1 MPILHV
7 RNVPER
13 IYSRLQQRAETQHRS
28 LSAEV
33 VLLLDDALAA
43 EETRATQAD
52 VLERLRRHRHTFR
65 PADVGA
71 PDSVALLRE
80 DRDR

>member
-13 IYSRLQQRAETQHRS
+13 IYSRLQQRAEAQHRS

-33 VLLLDDALAA
+33 VSLLDEALDAEDIRAA
-43 EETRATQAD
+43 QAD
-52 VLERLRRHRHTFR
+52 VLERMRRHRRTFR
-65 PADVGA
+65 PAEAGA
-71 PDSVALLRE
+71 PDSVTLLRE

>member
-13 IYSRLQQRAETQHRS
+13 IYSRLQQRAEAQHRS

-33 VLLLDDALAA
+33 VSLLDEALLGEDVREAQ
-43 EETRATQAD
+43 AT
-52 VLERLRRHRHTFR
+52 VLERMRRHRRAFR
-65 PADVGA
+65 PADIGA
-71 PDSVALLRE
+71 PDSVELLRE